1 MLLEFRDPTRGSSNH
16 NLRTSQPI
24 LLTSVMAFHSWKD
37 PSIWEA
43 RATATSAVDADA
55 AMADNPARPKTFAE
69 LLKADLQLT
78 ADKKMRN
85 VHYAELHELREAR
98 DNLDLEIEG
107 TEAELEA
114 ADAFIR
120 QKDVE
125 KQVDVHALGLSN
137 ALLKAYGEFCESL
150 YSQWG
155 GCRGISIF
163 CDQPHHGS
171 YFGYDPEFCFFK
183 QFTEEQEK
191 EKMELRGRLE
201 EVGERMREKGEDMGI
216 EVEEEDGEEA
226 PTDQGS
232 DMEIAEAGEG
242 EVGEG
247 ELDVKMKEHVHW
259 TNRSFRCEASVSVVR
274 EFDGSERTEQIVEF
288 WPLPQIEPQSGVE
301 ATWGEQYV
309 SYLLSVHFQDRC

>member
-1 MLLEFRDPTRGSSNH
+1 MLLEFQDPTRGSPNH
-16 NLRTSQPI
+16 NLRTSQPL
-24 LLTSVMAFHSWKD
+24 LLTFIMAFHSWKD

-43 RATATSAVDADA
+43 RATATSAVDGDT
-55 AMADNPARPKTFAE
+55 AMADNPARPKTFTE
-69 LLKADLQLT
+69 LLKEDLRLK

-85 VHYAELHELREAR
+85 VHYEELLELREAR

-120 QKDVE
+120 QKQVE
-125 KQVDVHALGLSN
+125 KQVDVHASGLSN
-137 ALLKAYGEFCESL
+137 ALFKAYGEFCGSL

-155 GCRGISIF
+155 GFKGISIL

-171 YFGYDPEFCFFK
+171 YFRYDPEFCFFK
-183 QFTEEQEK
+183 QFAEEQEQ
-191 EKMELRGRLE
+191 EKMELRARLE
-201 EVGERMREKGEDMGI
+201 EVGERMREKGEEVDI

-226 PTDQGS
+226 ATDQVS

-242 EVGEG
+242 EVGED
-247 ELDVKMKEHVHW
+247 ELDLRIKEHVHW
-259 TNRSFRCEASVSVVR
+259 TNRNFRCEASVSMVR

-288 WPLPQIEPQSGVE
+288 WSLPQIEPRSGVE